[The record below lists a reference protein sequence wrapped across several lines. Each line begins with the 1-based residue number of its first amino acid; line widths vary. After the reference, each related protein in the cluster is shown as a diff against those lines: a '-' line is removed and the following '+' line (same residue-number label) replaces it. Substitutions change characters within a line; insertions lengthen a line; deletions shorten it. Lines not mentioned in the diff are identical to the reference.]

1 MRVAAGAHAR
11 SPHDV
16 EFSAIYGAEWIAHSS
31 TTAPK
36 PAKEAQ

>member
-1 MRVAAGAHAR
+1 MRAITGARTR